1 MKIVSIDELGEIDS
15 NEETIDDEICYKED
29 KMQLYNKMQ
38 MLDEKTKEVIYL
50 RIEGNLSFSEIAEIL
65 NKTSNWARVTYYRGK
80 EKIKEELKN
89 EGRE

>member
-1 MKIVSIDELGEIDS
+1 MMRYATKKI
-15 NEETIDDEICYKED
+15 NC
-29 KMQLYNKMQ
+29 NKMQ